1 MVLLYPIV
9 ENESQRS
16 VFPGRYLQPECEE
29 GLIMILNFAELSY
42 LELDSISRSVAR
54 ARHFDDAQRSASR
67 VGECPT
73 LGMLLGIFEIIIRRA
88 SLISR
93 RVLRCKTAV
102 TQDASIPTICPEI
115 ILLVTTQ
122 QILVHF

>member
-42 LELDSISRSVAR
+42 LELDSISRGVSPVRDISMTLSGAR
-54 ARHFDDAQRSASR
+54 AAWGNVRRS
-67 VGECPT
+67 EC
-73 LGMLLGIFEIIIRRA
+73 F
-88 SLISR
+88 
-93 RVLRCKTAV
+93 
-102 TQDASIPTICPEI
+102 
-115 ILLVTTQ
+115 
-122 QILVHF
+122 